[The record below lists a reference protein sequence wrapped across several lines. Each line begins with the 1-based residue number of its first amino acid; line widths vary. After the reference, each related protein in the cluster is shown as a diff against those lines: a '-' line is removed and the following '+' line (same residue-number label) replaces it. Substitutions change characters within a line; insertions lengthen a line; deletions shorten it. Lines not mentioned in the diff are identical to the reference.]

1 MAVLSWPRVPELLL
15 LSLRNSPRLTNP
27 GYSRCPVESQVWPG
41 PTSRLQQRTSPCAP
55 PLSARPPPL
64 TSKRALLS
72 RHHIVAPSLCVA
84 DAAAAS
90 VFGAARSRGPI
101 ARDVIAKVTQLSHR
115 DGEPPSHRPAGRRRP
130 TGTRRP
136 RGVRRDRQAAGAGR
150 GQSRTVPDAGH
161 PHRRAD
167 HQHRGH
173 RPVRSHP
180 RRRRDPD
187 AAGRAGGR
195 PRVALGQRASL
206 PEPLA
211 PAPPAVGR
219 RGRGRCRRQ
228 HDRLP
233 RPPEAG
239 LDGRA
244 RRAGARR
251 GARAA
256 GVGRVARGCHGRSRA
271 AAGRTPGVRRSPRR
285 ACTSTPAKPSATRCR
300 SAGRCIHRPAA
311 RAPSPACPPTRN
323 CSAVPASSSRR
334 SATRRCSLR
343 RASSG

>member
-1 MAVLSWPRVPELLL
+1 MRTTALRQAPTAHIKRV
-15 LSLRNSPRLTNP
+15 
-27 GYSRCPVESQVWPG
+27 
-41 PTSRLQQRTSPCAP
+41 
-55 PLSARPPPL
+55 
-64 TSKRALLS
+64 LLS

-101 ARDVIAKVTQLSHR
+101 ARDVIAKVTHLSIATVNR
-115 DGEPPSHRPAGRRRP
+115 QVTALLDAGRP

-150 GQSRTVPDAGH
+150 GQPRTVPDARH

-173 RPVRSHP
+173 RPVRPHP

-187 AAGRAGGR
+187 AARRAGGR
-195 PRVALGQRASL
+195 PRVARGQRASL

-219 RGRGRCRRQ
+219 RGRGRRRRQ
-228 HDRLP
+228 HDRLS
-233 RPPEAG
+233 RPPAAG

-251 GARAA
+251 SARAA
-256 GVGRVARGCHGRSRA
+256 GVGRVACGRDGRAPSCCWARAGCPHSR
-271 AAGRTPGVRRSPRR
+271 RR

-300 SAGRCIHRPAA
+300 SAGRSIHRPAA
-311 RAPSPACPPTRN
+311 RAPSPACPRTRI
-323 CSAVPASSSRR
+323 CSAVPGSSSRR
-334 SATRRCSLR
+334 SATRRCSSR